1 MAKMANNFLED
12 FKFEFEDYAIGGKMI
27 TGTFTVTAEM
37 MVQIRSDAEFAEYVK
52 MQMANRLAEA
62 MVDNKLLEFTMQED
76 YTHQQ
81 KHVRVRGFMTPNE
94 QVKILRMHRPSKL
107 T

>member
-1 MAKMANNFLED
+1 MANNFLGD

-37 MVQIRSDAEFAEYVK
+37 MVQIRSDAEFSEYVK
-52 MQMANRLAEA
+52 MQMANRLAKA
-62 MVDNKLLEFTMQED
+62 MIENNLLEFTTQED

-81 KHVRVRGFMTPNE
+81 KHVRVRGFMTPDD
-94 QVKILRMHRPSKL
+94 QVRILRVHKH
-107 T
+107 

>member
-1 MAKMANNFLED
+1 MTNNFLED

-37 MVQIRSDAEFAEYVK
+37 MVQIKSDAEFAEYVK
-52 MQMANRLAEA
+52 MQMANLLAKA
-62 MVDNKLLEFTMQED
+62 MVENKLLEFTTQED
-76 YTHQQ
+76 YIHQQ

-94 QVKILRMHRPSKL
+94 QVKILRVHKR
-107 T
+107 